1 MGGNSAASSNKYVLM
16 LVRTLRRMAVVM
28 AFATIMYAISAE
40 LGFVFTSNLYSL
52 GLSLIISTLVVVF
65 AVWAYLKPLKTNSSK
80 LAFFIIPFHGIGVAF
95 PLLISGFMSPMTM
108 FWVVLIVVTGMFF
121 GTKAMLYSSAVLM
134 TTSFISLAF
143 GVDPSSPNYLMVATD
158 HLSYASII
166 IVLGL
171 FVGSLRNVQS
181 IEHADFMKT
190 EEKRSNEQTRLMTLI
205 NSLNEAI
212 ISVNENGTIQL
223 YNAATL
229 NLLDT
234 NKSLIGKK
242 LHDVVALQ
250 DEQGESVNLQKQLT
264 QSTASVLR
272 DDLIH
277 KFEDGESIN
286 LAISGARVRGN
297 NNELL
302 GHIIVLRDITREKSL
317 EEERDEFISVVSHEL
332 RTPVTITEGTIS
344 NVQLLIERGATPK
357 VVSDAL
363 SAAHEQTI
371 YLSRMINDLSTLSR
385 AERNVGSEVERI
397 NVIEFAHEVFKEY
410 QPKAA
415 KKGLEFNLDVT
426 GNPGYI
432 KVSRLYLEEILQNF
446 LTNAIKYTPSGTVG
460 FLVHASK
467 GQVKFSVKDSGI
479 GISKKEHGK
488 IFEKFYRSEDYRT
501 RETSGTGL
509 GLYIVQKLAHKLDTK
524 IELESRL
531 NHGSTFSI
539 SVPLT
544 VNIDTNTEAV

>member
-1 MGGNSAASSNKYVLM
+1 MGGNTAASNKYALM

-28 AFATIMYAISAE
+28 AFVTITYAIGAE
-40 LGFVFTSNLYSL
+40 LGLVFTSKLYTLS
-52 GLSLIISTLVVVF
+52 LSLIISTLVVIF
-65 AVWAYLKPLKTNSSK
+65 AVWAYFKPLKTNSSK
-80 LAFFIIPFHGIGVAF
+80 LAFFIIPFHGIGIAF
-95 PLLISGFMSPMTM
+95 PLLIAGFMSPMTM
-108 FWVVLIVVTGMFF
+108 FWVVLIVVTGTFF
-121 GTKAMLYSSAVLM
+121 GTSAMLYSSAVLLSTAFM
-134 TTSFISLAF
+134 SLAF
-143 GVDPSSPNYLMVATD
+143 SVDPQSPNYLMVATD
-158 HLSYASII
+158 HIGYAAII
-166 IVLGL
+166 IILGL
-171 FVGSLRNVQS
+171 FVGSLRKVQS
-181 IEHADFMKT
+181 IEHADFVKT

-212 ISVNENGTIQL
+212 ISVNEKGTIQL

-234 NKSLIGKK
+234 NQSLIGKK

-250 DEQGESVNLQKQLT
+250 DEQGEAVDLHKQLK

-344 NVQLLIERGATPK
+344 NVQLLIERGASPK

-397 NVIEFAHEVFKEY
+397 NVIEFVHEIFKEY
-410 QPKAA
+410 QPKAS
-415 KKGLEFNLDVT
+415 KKGLEFNLDIT

-446 LTNAIKYTPSGTVG
+446 LTNAIKYTPSGSVG

-509 GLYIVQKLAHKLDTK
+509 GLYIVQKLAHKLGTQ

-544 VNIDTNTEAV
+544 VNIDTNSEAV

>member
-1 MGGNSAASSNKYVLM
+1 
-16 LVRTLRRMAVVM
+16 
-28 AFATIMYAISAE
+28 
-40 LGFVFTSNLYSL
+40 
-52 GLSLIISTLVVVF
+52 
-65 AVWAYLKPLKTNSSK
+65 
-80 LAFFIIPFHGIGVAF
+80 
-95 PLLISGFMSPMTM
+95 
-108 FWVVLIVVTGMFF
+108 
-121 GTKAMLYSSAVLM
+121 
-134 TTSFISLAF
+134 
-143 GVDPSSPNYLMVATD
+143 
-158 HLSYASII
+158 
-166 IVLGL
+166 
-171 FVGSLRNVQS
+171 
-181 IEHADFMKT
+181 
-190 EEKRSNEQTRLMTLI
+190 
-205 NSLNEAI
+205 
-212 ISVNENGTIQL
+212 
-223 YNAATL
+223 
-229 NLLDT
+229 
-234 NKSLIGKK
+234 
-242 LHDVVALQ
+242 
-250 DEQGESVNLQKQLT
+250 
-264 QSTASVLR
+264 VLR
-272 DDLIH
+272 DDLTH

-302 GHIIVLRDITREKSL
+302 GHIIVLRDITHEKSL

-344 NVQLLIERGATPK
+344 NVQLLIEKGATPQ
-357 VVSDAL
+357 VVSGAL
-363 SAAHEQTI
+363 TAAHDQTI

-385 AERNVGSEVERI
+385 AERNVGGEAERI
-397 NVIEFAHEVFKEY
+397 NVIEFVHEMFKEY

-446 LTNAIKYTPSGTVG
+446 LTNAIKYTPSGTIH

-509 GLYIVQKLAHKLDTK
+509 GLYIVQKLAHKLDTQ
-524 IELESRL
+524 IEMESRL